1 MLREIKVVAKIV
13 AVHSF
18 RGGTGKS
25 NITANLATVIAAA
38 GQRVAI
44 IDTDIQSPGIHVLFN
59 LEPEKLNHTLNDYLW
74 GNCTI
79 AESAYDVSP
88 EAVKQADGKL
98 FLIPSSSEVGDI
110 SRILQEGYDVRL
122 LKNGFRDLV
131 QALNLDYVFVDT
143 HPGLNEETLL
153 CVAISN
159 ILVVILR
166 PDRQDYQGT
175 AVMIDLAHKL
185 RVPKIL
191 MVVNRI
197 LQNSDF
203 EALRQ
208 QIEATYETPVVG
220 LFPNSDEMMQL
231 ASSDLFYLCHPDHP
245 LSQEI
250 KTVAQQV
257 IA

>member
-1 MLREIKVVAKIV
+1 MAKVV

-25 NITANLATVIAAA
+25 NTTANLATAIAAS

-44 IDTDIQSPGIHVLFN
+44 IDTDIQSPGIHVIFN
-59 LEPEKLNHTLNDYLW
+59 VEPEKLDYTLNDYLW
-74 GNCTI
+74 GDCTI
-79 AESAYDVSP
+79 ADAAHEVTPES
-88 EAVKQADGKL
+88 VKQADGSL
-98 FLIPSSSEVGDI
+98 FLIPSSSEVGDM

-131 QALNLDYVFVDT
+131 KALNLDYVFVDT

-153 CVAISN
+153 SIAISN

-175 AVMIDLAHKL
+175 AVMLDLARKL

-203 EALRQ
+203 EALRDRIQ
-208 QIEATYETPVVG
+208 STYEAPVIG
-220 LFPNSDEMMQL
+220 LFPNCDEMQQL
-231 ASSDLFYLCHPDHP
+231 ASSDLFYLCYPDHA

-250 KTVAQQV
+250 QTVARQV
-257 IA
+257 MA

>member
-1 MLREIKVVAKIV
+1 MAKVV

-25 NITANLATVIAAA
+25 NTTANLATAIAAL

-59 LEPEKLNHTLNDYLW
+59 VEPEKLDHTLNDYLW

-79 AESAYDVSP
+79 ADAAHDVTP
-88 EAVKQADGKL
+88 EIVKQANGSL

-122 LKNGFRDLV
+122 LKNGFRDLF
-131 QALNLDYVFVDT
+131 QALKLDYVFVDT

-153 CVAISN
+153 CIAISN

-175 AVMIDLAHKL
+175 AVMLDLARKL

-203 EALRQ
+203 EALRDRIQ
-208 QIEATYETPVVG
+208 STYEAPVAG
-220 LFPNSDEMMQL
+220 LFPNCDEMMQL
-231 ASSDLFYLCHPDHP
+231 ASSDLFYLCYPDHA

-250 KTVAQQV
+250 RTVVQQV

>member
-1 MLREIKVVAKIV
+1 MAKVVVI
-13 AVHSF
+13 HSF

-25 NITANLATVIAAA
+25 NTTANIATAIAAL

-59 LEPEKLNHTLNDYLW
+59 VEPEKLNHTLNDYLW

-79 AESAYDVSP
+79 ADAAHDVTS
-88 EAVKQADGKL
+88 EVVKQANGRL

-110 SRILQEGYDVRL
+110 SRILKEGYDVRL
-122 LKNGFRDLV
+122 LKTGFRDLV

-166 PDRQDYQGT
+166 PDRQDFQGT
-175 AVMIDLAHKL
+175 AVMLDLARKL

-208 QIEATYETPVVG
+208 RIQTTYETPVVG
-220 LFPNSDEMMQL
+220 LFPNCDEMMQL
-231 ASSDLFYLCHPDHP
+231 ASSDLFYLCYPEHP

-250 KTVAQQV
+250 RTVAQQV
-257 IA
+257 MA

>member
-1 MLREIKVVAKIV
+1 VAKIV

-25 NITANLATVIAAA
+25 NTTANLATAIAAL

-59 LEPEKLNHTLNDYLW
+59 LEPETLQYRLNDYLW
-74 GNCTI
+74 GNCAI
-79 AESAYDVSP
+79 AETAHDVSSA
-88 EAVKQADGKL
+88 AVKEAGGRL

-122 LKNGFRDLV
+122 LKNGFQDLV
-131 QALNLDYVFVDT
+131 QALDLDYVFVDT

-153 CVAISN
+153 CVAIAN
-159 ILVVILR
+159 IWVVILR

-191 MVVNRI
+191 IVVNRV
-197 LQNSDF
+197 LQNADF

-208 QIEATYETPVVG
+208 QIQATYDTPVAG
-220 LFPNSDEMMQL
+220 LLPNCDEMMQL
-231 ASSDLFYLCHPDHP
+231 ASSDLFYLCYPDHP

-250 KTVAQQV
+250 KAVAQQV
-257 IA
+257 ML

>member
-1 MLREIKVVAKIV
+1 MAKIV

-25 NITANLATVIAAA
+25 NTTANLAAAIAAS

-59 LEPEKLNHTLNDYLW
+59 LEPEKLNYRLNDYLW
-74 GNCTI
+74 GNCAI
-79 AESAYDVSP
+79 ADAAYDVSP
-88 EAVKQADGKL
+88 EIVKQANGSL
-98 FLIPSSSEVGDI
+98 FLIPSSSDVGDI
-110 SRILQEGYDVRL
+110 SRVLQEGYDVRL
-122 LKNGFRDLV
+122 LKNGFHDLV
-131 QALNLDYVFVDT
+131 QALNLNYVFVDT

-175 AVMIDLAHKL
+175 AVMVDLARKL

-191 MVVNRI
+191 IVVNRI
-197 LQNSDF
+197 LQNADF
-203 EALRQ
+203 EVLRQ
-208 QIEATYETPVVG
+208 QIQTTYDTPVVG
-220 LFPNSDEMMQL
+220 LLPNCDEMMQL
-231 ASSDLFYLCHPDHP
+231 ASSDLFYLCYPDHP

-250 KTVAQQV
+250 KVVAQRV
-257 IA
+257 MA

>member
-1 MLREIKVVAKIV
+1 MAKIV
-13 AVHSF
+13 AIHSF

-25 NITANLATVIAAA
+25 NTTANLVTAIAAS

-44 IDTDIQSPGIHVLFN
+44 IDSDIQSPGIHVLFN
-59 LEPEKLNHTLNDYLW
+59 LEPEKLKYRLNDYLW
-74 GNCTI
+74 GNCSITD
-79 AESAYDVSP
+79 AAYEVSP
-88 EAVKQADGKL
+88 DAVKQANGSL

-110 SRILQEGYDVRL
+110 TRILQEGYDVRL

-131 QALNLDYVFVDT
+131 QSLHLDYVFVDT

-153 CVAISN
+153 CAAISN
-159 ILVVILR
+159 ILLVILR

-185 RVPKIL
+185 KVPKIFI
-191 MVVNRI
+191 VVNRI
-197 LQNSDF
+197 LQNVDF

-208 QIEATYETPVVG
+208 QIQTTYETPVVG
-220 LFPNSDEMMQL
+220 LLPNCDEMMQL
-231 ASSDLFYLCHPDHP
+231 ASSDLFYLCYPDHQ
-245 LSQEI
+245 LTQAI
-250 KTVAQQV
+250 KTVAQKV